1 MKSGERLIGKKN
13 ILDTEPEIQYSA
25 CHTNPIK
32 LVIIDRSLHR
42 VVIPVKTQRIPGRYT
57 GSIFAKGRN
66 ERTGA

>member
-13 ILDTEPEIQYSA
+13 ILETEPEIQNSA

-42 VVIPVKTQRIPGRYT
+42 VVIPVKISEYSRKINWINIR
-57 GSIFAKGRN
+57 KGHN